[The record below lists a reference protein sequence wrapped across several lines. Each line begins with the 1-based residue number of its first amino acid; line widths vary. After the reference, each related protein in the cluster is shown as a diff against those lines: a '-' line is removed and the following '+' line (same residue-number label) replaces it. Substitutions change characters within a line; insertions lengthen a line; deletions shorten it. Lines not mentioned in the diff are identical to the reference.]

1 MKKLRQQ
8 LEQEYLKNGLSVK
21 AIRLSQELDILI
33 AKEQRKRL
41 KMLKE

>member
-21 AIRLSQELDILI
+21 AIRLSKELDILI